1 MNNNSLASVGTSD
14 TALRQPS
21 RCFTLGRKEE
31 YALTKSEQHPG
42 EERLIDYL
50 RTQSSFIYI
59 MLEEFNGIAAMEMC
73 WLKSVS
79 FWACSSFKFSVTSC
93 NSSKYKLRSFANI
106 LQCSLNCLSF
116 PSKNRCQI
124 CDLLETACLWLPLRI

>member
-31 YALTKSEQHPG
+31 YALTESEQHPG

-50 RTQSSFIYI
+50 RTQSSFLYI
-59 MLEEFNGIAAMEMC
+59 MLEEINGIAAMEIC

-79 FWACSSFKFSVTSC
+79 FRACSSFKFSVTSC

-106 LQCSLNCLSF
+106 LQCSLAL
-116 PSKNRCQI
+116 
-124 CDLLETACLWLPLRI
+124 